1 LQDRKGEE
9 MIDPTLERAQG
20 ALIGA
25 LLGDAIGTQVEFLDP
40 VELAGLPAAALL
52 QFQECG
58 PWHTLPGQPNED
70 GELLILQTRM
80 LVYQQSYA
88 EAAALQAYHYWLK
101 TDPFTVDPAFQ
112 QALITG
118 ASDRDYG
125 AQALARLAPIAM
137 MGVHYSLP
145 QIAAWAMQDTALTH
159 SSVICQQ
166 ISGLYA
172 MLLAEIIDKGLDA
185 PQVLDH
191 LQQWAEALA
200 VDPLILQAIEQA
212 IFLPSSP
219 ETRRQF
225 AALAAFQNVIFQ
237 LHYAKSM
244 GEALVDTMR
253 LGGDTGTNCVIVG
266 AVFGALAG
274 YSHLPA
280 EWREVLDNCRPQ
292 EGVTGVDQ
300 PRPDVLWPGSAKALV
315 AELVALKIA
324 SEE

>member
-1 LQDRKGEE
+1 MK
-9 MIDPTLERAQG
+9 DPTLERAQG
-20 ALIGA
+20 ALFGA

-40 VELAGLPAAALL
+40 VELAGLPAAELL

-70 GELLILQTRM
+70 GELLLLQTRM
-80 LVYQQSYA
+80 LVYQQAYA
-88 EAAALQAYHYWLK
+88 EAPALQAYHYWLK

-125 AQALARLAPIAM
+125 AQALARVAPIAL

-172 MLLAEIIDKGLDA
+172 MMLAEIVDKGLA
-185 PQVLDH
+185 AAEVLEH
-191 LQQWAEALA
+191 LSQWADELD
-200 VDPLILQAIEQA
+200 VDPLVHQTIEQA
-212 IFLPSSP
+212 LFLPSTV
-219 ETRRQF
+219 ELRRQF
-225 AALAAFQNVIFQ
+225 AALAAFQNLIFQ
-237 LHYAKSM
+237 LNYAKSI

-253 LGGDTGTNCVIVG
+253 LGGDTGTNCVIIG

-274 YSHLPA
+274 YSELPA
-280 EWREVLDNCRPQ
+280 DWCETLNNCRPQ

-300 PRPDVLWPGSAKALV
+300 PRPEVFWPGSASALV
-315 AELVALKIA
+315 AELLGLQINNSDSA
-324 SEE
+324 

>member
-1 LQDRKGEE
+1 MK
-9 MIDPTLERAQG
+9 DPTLDRAQG
-20 ALIGA
+20 ALVGA

-40 VELAGLPAAALL
+40 TDLAGLPAAALL
-52 QFQECG
+52 QFQEFG

-70 GELLILQTRM
+70 GELLMLQTRM
-80 LVYQQSYA
+80 LIYQQSYA
-88 EAAALQAYHYWLK
+88 EPAALQAYHYWLK

-118 ASDRDYG
+118 ASDRDFG
-125 AQALARLAPIAM
+125 AQALARMAPIAM

-145 QIAAWAMQDTALTH
+145 QVAAWAMQDTALTH
-159 SSVICQQ
+159 TSVICQQ

-185 PQVLDH
+185 PAVLTH
-191 LQQWAEALA
+191 LAEWALA
-200 VDPLILQAIEQA
+200 LDVDPVVQQAIEQA
-212 IFLPSSP
+212 LFLPSTT

-274 YSHLPA
+274 YSQLPA
-280 EWREVLDNCRPQ
+280 EWRDTLENCRPQ

-300 PRPDVLWPGSAKALV
+300 PRPDVLWPGSANNLV
-315 AELVALKIA
+315 AELLALKINTVA
-324 SEE
+324 SE

>member
-1 LQDRKGEE
+1 MK
-9 MIDPTLERAQG
+9 DPILERAQG
-20 ALIGA
+20 ALVGA

-40 VELAGLPAAALL
+40 VELAGLPAAELL
-52 QFQECG
+52 RFQEFG

-70 GELLILQTRM
+70 GELLLLQTRM
-80 LVYQQSYA
+80 LIYQKSYA
-88 EAAALQAYHYWLK
+88 EAPALQAYHYWLN

-118 ASDRDYG
+118 ASDRDFG
-125 AQALARLAPIAM
+125 AQALARITPIAM

-159 SSVICQQ
+159 SSVVCQQ

-172 MLLAEIIDKGLDA
+172 MLLAEVIDKGLDA
-185 PQVLDH
+185 TRVLEH
-191 LQQWAEALA
+191 LAQWAEELA
-200 VDPLILQAIEQA
+200 VDPLVQQAIEQA
-212 IFLPSSP
+212 IFLPSTTES
-219 ETRRQF
+219 RRQF
-225 AALAAFQNVIFQ
+225 AALAAFQNLIFQ
-237 LHYAKSM
+237 LHYAKSI

-274 YSHLPA
+274 YSQLPA
-280 EWREVLDNCRPQ
+280 DWLETLQNCRPQ

-300 PRPDVLWPGSAKALV
+300 PRPEVFWPGSATSLVEELLALQTEST
-315 AELVALKIA
+315 AQ
-324 SEE
+324 

>member
-1 LQDRKGEE
+1 MK
-9 MIDPTLERAQG
+9 DPVLERAQG
-20 ALIGA
+20 ALVGA

-40 VELAGLPAAALL
+40 VELAGLPAAELL
-52 QFQECG
+52 QFQEFG

-70 GELLILQTRM
+70 GELLMLQTRM

-88 EAAALQAYHYWLK
+88 EAPALQAYHYWLK

-125 AQALARLAPIAM
+125 VQALARIAPIAL

-172 MLLAEIIDKGLDA
+172 MLLAEIVDKGLDA
-185 PQVLDH
+185 PSVLEH
-191 LQQWAEALA
+191 LAQWAAELD
-200 VDPLILQAIEQA
+200 VDPLVQQAIDQA
-212 IFLPSSP
+212 LFLPSTTES
-219 ETRRQF
+219 RRQF
-225 AALAAFQNVIFQ
+225 AALAAFQNLVFQ

-253 LGGDTGTNCVIVG
+253 LGGDTGTNCVVIG

-280 EWREVLDNCRPQ
+280 DWRETISNCRPQ

-300 PRPDVLWPGSAKALV
+300 PRPEVFWPGNATTLV
-315 AELVALKIA
+315 EELLALKVETA
-324 SEE
+324 ESQ